1 MAQQRAKAGGEIGAN
16 GEFYEGGKFIATTDH
31 AKRIATAKRATGR
44 QQVEPGK
51 WECAPSGMRSIFQ
64 RWSGL
69 WTRTDNSQVIVNPG
83 ANVDYWGADT
93 LAQAAEWAAKYNAG
107 ERWMPE

>member
-31 AKRIATAKRATGR
+31 AKRKAAAKRATGR
-44 QQVEPGK
+44 QQVAPGN
-51 WECAPSGMRSIFQ
+51 WEVPPTGMRSLYA

-69 WTRTDNSQVIVNPG
+69 WVNGGNGTVMLNPG
-83 ANVDYWGADT
+83 ANADYFGADQ
-93 LAQAAEWAAKYNAG
+93 LQQAADAATKYNNG
-107 ERWMPE
+107 ERWFAD

>member
-31 AKRIATAKRATGR
+31 AKRKSAAKRATGR

-51 WECAPSGMRSIFQ
+51 WEVPPTGMRSIYS

-69 WTRTDNSQVIVNPG
+69 WSNAGSGRVMLNPS
-83 ANVDYWGADT
+83 ANADYWGADQ
-93 LAQAAEWAAKYNAG
+93 LQQAAAWAAKYNAG
-107 ERWMPE
+107 ERFYTT